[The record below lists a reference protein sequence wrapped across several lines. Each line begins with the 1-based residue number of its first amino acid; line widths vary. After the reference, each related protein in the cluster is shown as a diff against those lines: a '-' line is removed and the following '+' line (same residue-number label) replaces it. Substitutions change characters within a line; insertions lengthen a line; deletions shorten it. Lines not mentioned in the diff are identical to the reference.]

1 MRLLVLVNSRIE
13 NSDKIY
19 FFGSKI
25 YLPVL
30 NRSGDGLLFVVNTLP
45 NDYPALFHITKD
57 ILNDPHTKC
66 RASRATILSGRGYP

>member
-1 MRLLVLVNSRIE
+1 MRLLVLVNSWIE

-19 FFGSKI
+19 FFSLKI

-66 RASRATILSGRGYP
+66 RASRATIPSGRG

>member
-13 NSDKIY
+13 HSDKIY
-19 FFGSKI
+19 FSGLKI

-45 NDYPALFHITKD
+45 NGYPAVLPNHK
-57 ILNDPHTKC
+57 
-66 RASRATILSGRGYP
+66 RYSQ